1 MPITTLPPAIVAGGD
16 FMATNINVGDH
27 IYVCRNRLEAV
38 NDQTQAFY
46 NTQVVE
52 SQGRKRR
59 VQLPD
64 GTNSELVSTKFMHH
78 RVGVAILAFGD
89 FHSEST
95 LLDPLAKTVLQYC
108 RLLFGD
114 DSFVRFL
121 KIRTDAELDLVCS
134 SQQLAVYEHIII
146 LGHGS
151 KEAALCGATG
161 DIPVTRLVEIFE
173 QHNPAPWEFAFL
185 CCYLGR
191 NAFARPFSF
200 SPMCKSLVAPF
211 SNVHGGVSAQFVQ
224 TYLIKLLLEGESTA
238 DAHRH
243 ASASTPPG
251 SKFRLWRGGQ
261 HKA

>member
-1 MPITTLPPAIVAGGD
+1 
-16 FMATNINVGDH
+16 MATNVNVGDH
-27 IYVCRNRLEAV
+27 VYVCRSRLDAV

-46 NTQVVE
+46 RTEVVARE
-52 SQGRKRR
+52 GRKRR
-59 VQLPD
+59 VRLPD

-78 RVGVAILAFGD
+78 RVGVAIIAFGD

-121 KIRTDAELDLVCS
+121 KLRTDAELNLVCQT
-134 SQQLAVYEHIII
+134 QQLSAYEHIVF

-151 KEAALCGATG
+151 ADAALCGATG
-161 DIPVTRLVEIFE
+161 DIPVARLVEIFE
-173 QHNPAPWEFAFL
+173 QHNPTPWDFAFL

-191 NAFARPFSF
+191 NAFARPFST
-200 SPMCKSLVAPF
+200 SPMCKSMVAPF
-211 SNVHGGVSAQFVQ
+211 NAVHGGVSAQFVQ

-243 ASASTPPG
+243 ASESTPPG
-251 SKFRLWRGGQ
+251 SKFRLWRNGQ